1 VSGGLS
7 VSAALY
13 TLNVSTLSLASSG
26 STNLTWTSG
35 APLSSN
41 TGINYQQMSLAS
53 WALTP
58 GPYLFAWWVSTQG
71 SASVSVYGVPQQP
84 QISSGQ
90 VAAMSTL
97 MLPGYSQATTN
108 ALPTSFG
115 ISNTA
120 SYIRTGA
127 TAAEMPYIVFQGT

>member
-1 VSGGLS
+1 M
-7 VSAALY
+7 
-13 TLNVSTLSLASSG
+13 SLASSG
-26 STNLTWTSG
+26 SSNITWTSG
-35 APLSSN
+35 APLSSF
-41 TGINYQQMSLAS
+41 TGINYQSMTVGS
-53 WALTP
+53 WSITP
-58 GPYLFAWWVSTQG
+58 GVYLLGWWISTQG

-97 MLPGYSQATTN
+97 MLNGYSQATTN

-127 TAAEMPYIVFQGT
+127 TAAEMPYIVMQGT